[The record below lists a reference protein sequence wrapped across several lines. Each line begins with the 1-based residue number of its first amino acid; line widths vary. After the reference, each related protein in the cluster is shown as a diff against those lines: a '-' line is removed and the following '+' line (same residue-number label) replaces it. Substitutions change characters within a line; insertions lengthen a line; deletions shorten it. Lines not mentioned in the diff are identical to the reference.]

1 MVSAIEK
8 ARVSAR
14 KAVESRYDRVCTI
27 IEHQKVPKANKST
40 GFDDVIVA
48 ENLPC
53 RLSFK
58 TKANTDKNEIAS
70 SVSQI
75 IEVFLNPEITIKT
88 GSKLI
93 ITQNGVTT
101 EYKSSGQPAVY
112 STHQE
117 IILEL
122 FKEWA

>member
-14 KAVESRYDRVCTI
+14 KAVESRYDGVCTI

>member
-8 ARVSAR
+8 ARVFAR
-14 KAVESRYDRVCTI
+14 KAVESQYDGVCTI
-27 IEHQKVPKANKST
+27 VEHQKVLKANKST
-40 GFDDVIVA
+40 GFDDVTVA

-58 TKANTDKNEIAS
+58 TKANADKNEIAS
-70 SVSQI
+70 SVLQI
-75 IEVFLNPEITIKT
+75 IEVFLNPEITVKA

-101 EYKSSGQPAVY
+101 EYKSSGVPAVY

-117 IILEL
+117 IILKL

>member
-14 KAVESRYDRVCTI
+14 KAVESQYDGVCTI
-27 IEHQKVPKANKST
+27 VERQKVLKANKST
-40 GFDDVIVA
+40 GFEDVIVA
-48 ENLPC
+48 KSLPC

-58 TKANTDKNEIAS
+58 TKANADKNEIAS

-75 IEVFLNPEITIKT
+75 IEVFLNPEITVKA

-117 IILEL
+117 IVLEL

>member
-8 ARVSAR
+8 ARVAAR
-14 KAVESRYDRVCTI
+14 KAVGSQYDGVCTI

>member
-1 MVSAIEK
+1 MVGAIEK
-8 ARVSAR
+8 ARISAR
-14 KAVESRYDRVCTI
+14 KAVESQYNGVCMI
-27 IEHQKVPKANKST
+27 VEHQKVRKENQST
-40 GFDDVIVA
+40 GFEDVIVA

-58 TKANTDKNEIAS
+58 TKANADKNEIAS
-70 SVSQI
+70 SVSQL
-75 IEVFLNPEITIKT
+75 IEVFLNPEISVKV